1 MGPTSKGTMV
11 EARNAPA
18 AIGPYSHAVVANGF
32 VYASGQIP
40 LIPETGLL
48 AEGIE
53 AQTHQVL
60 KNLTAVLEAAGSS
73 CEGVVKTTIFLTDMA
88 HFGVVNDVYGA
99 YFSTMKPARSTVQV
113 GALPKGALIEI
124 EAVALV

>member
-1 MGPTSKGTMV
+1 MGPTSKWTMV